1 MQAYSLARLSP
12 QPGDAEAVGVAHSR
26 RLGAVLGDAVIDD
39 EGEFC
44 AAAFEPGVEE
54 GPRGPL
60 QVLGLGESLPHLLDG
75 QPRKVRQLFRKLRV
89 PNTPR
94 GIVGVYD
101 VSDDWVP
108 IYDRTALAGYY
119 VAIGT
124 SGNQFKNAPVVG
136 RFLADIIRA
145 CEDGHD
151 HDNHRVQ
158 VALAR
163 TGLTADMGHY
173 SRRREINHESSF
185 SVMG

>member
-1 MQAYSLARLSP
+1 MP
-12 QPGDAEAVGVAHSR
+12 N
-26 RLGAVLGDAVIDD
+26 
-39 EGEFC
+39 
-44 AAAFEPGVEE
+44 
-54 GPRGPL
+54 
-60 QVLGLGESLPHLLDG
+60 
-75 QPRKVRQLFRKLRV
+75 LRV

-136 RFLADIIRA
+136 RFLAEIIRA
-145 CEDGHD
+145 CEAGHD
-151 HDNHRVQ
+151 HDTHPVQ
-158 VALAR
+158 VALPR

-173 SRRREINHESSF
+173 SRRREVNRESSF